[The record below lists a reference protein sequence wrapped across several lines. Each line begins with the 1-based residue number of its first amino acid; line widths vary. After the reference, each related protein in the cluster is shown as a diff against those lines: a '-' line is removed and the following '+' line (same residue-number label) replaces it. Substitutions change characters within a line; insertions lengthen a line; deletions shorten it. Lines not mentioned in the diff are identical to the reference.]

1 MFVLQDVKPWE
12 AILLVARNVFKHIV
26 PTHRKL
32 VSPANSRRAVVGH
45 IFSLQ
50 FSVWLLNKKPGTN
63 PRTKHGERH
72 PSDVKMLSSYLAG
85 LAAVV
90 RQVASALAFMH
101 KSPWAQDLFFK
112 QESSDAMMEN
122 FWLDVCYNHHV
133 ESQLKGVLLFNVV

>member
-12 AILLVARNVFKHIV
+12 AILLVARILFSNILFLPIEN
-26 PTHRKL
+26 L

-50 FSVWLLNKKPGTN
+50 FSVGLLNKKAGTN
-63 PRTKHGERH
+63 PRTKHGDRH
-72 PSDVKMLSSYLAG
+72 PRDVKMLSSYLAG

-101 KSPWAQDLFFK
+101 KSPRAQFFF
-112 QESSDAMMEN
+112 QTRI
-122 FWLDVCYNHHV
+122 
-133 ESQLKGVLLFNVV
+133 